1 MIEVTKLNGE
11 NIIVNAE
18 HIECVESYPDTALV
32 LINGKRIVIRNEVSE
47 VVRKV
52 VEYQR
57 AIRTAEG
64 PRVRTDPDRP
74 A

>member
-57 AIRTAEG
+57 SIRTAEA